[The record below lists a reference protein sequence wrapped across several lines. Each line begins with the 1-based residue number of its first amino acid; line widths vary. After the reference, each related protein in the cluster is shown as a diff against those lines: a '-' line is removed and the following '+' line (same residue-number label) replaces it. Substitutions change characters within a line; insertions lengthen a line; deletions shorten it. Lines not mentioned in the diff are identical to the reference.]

1 MVRAYVWW
9 PGGDLHFNWHC
20 SFFFGLCAAEA
31 LQNSTDSLK
40 QANNVLAEQVEN
52 AQSAEWL
59 RHVNDKLRT
68 NELKV

>member
-1 MVRAYVWW
+1 VLTS
-9 PGGDLHFNWHC
+9 GDLVVI
-20 SFFFGLCAAEA
+20 SILTDIVLFFFGLCAAEA

>member
-1 MVRAYVWW
+1 
-9 PGGDLHFNWHC
+9 
-20 SFFFGLCAAEA
+20 LCAAEA